1 MTRQDI
7 NRLQAG
13 DIVYRRGDFRALEIA
28 DTSRLDVFGDVEAY
42 ELDVTDAGDLVRMD
56 DKPVLI
62 TVRELEQYEA

>member
-7 NRLQAG
+7 NKLQAG
-13 DIVYRRGDFRALEIA
+13 DIVYRRADFRALAVA
-28 DTSRLDVFGDVEAY
+28 DVSRLEAFEDVEAF

-62 TVRELEQYEA
+62 TARELEQYEV